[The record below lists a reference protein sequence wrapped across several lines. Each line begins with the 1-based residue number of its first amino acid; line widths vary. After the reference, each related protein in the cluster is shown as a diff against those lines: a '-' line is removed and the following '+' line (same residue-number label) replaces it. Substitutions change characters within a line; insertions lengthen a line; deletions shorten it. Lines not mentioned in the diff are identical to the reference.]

1 MVEIK
6 TFKGL
11 FFNKENVKEL
21 KLVLTPPYDVI
32 SEEEKTAFME
42 SSPYNMAHLL
52 LGEDKEGDNETNNKY
67 TRAGEKFKEWINEG
81 TLVQDDESSIYVYAQ
96 DYLLKKYQKEPVVK
110 VRKGFIALAKIED
123 YEKKVILPH
132 EKTLSKPKEGRLKL
146 MKATHAN
153 LGQIF
158 MLYHDE
164 NGIVTQIIE
173 AEAKRQPDIEFT
185 DTQGIK
191 HSLWRVSNKPEI
203 ENIAKEMADK

>member
-6 TFKGL
+6 PLKGL
-11 FFNKENVKEL
+11 LFDKEKVKDL

-32 SEEEKTAFME
+32 SEEEKKAFME

-67 TRAGEKFKEWINEG
+67 TRASEKINSWINESA
-81 TLVQDDESSIYVYAQ
+81 LVQDNEESVYVYAQ
-96 DYLLKKYQKEPVVK
+96 EYILKKYQKEPVVK
-110 VRKGFIALAKIED
+110 IRKGFIALAKIED
-123 YEKKVILPH
+123 YDKKVVLPH

-158 MLYHDE
+158 VLYHDE
-164 NGIVTQIIE
+164 V
-173 AEAKRQPDIEFT
+173 
-185 DTQGIK
+185 
-191 HSLWRVSNKPEI
+191 WR
-203 ENIAKEMADK
+203 